1 VTGQAFTERAL
12 LGPLAGVGERAL
24 ALADAFGGL
33 TLLAGRTLRA
43 AFERRLPWRELAHA
57 FEEIGVQSFS
67 IVTLTALFT
76 GLVLSLQTGIGLQ
89 RFGSSE
95 YVGYIVSLAIVR
107 ELGPVL
113 TALIVGGR
121 VAGGIA
127 AELGSM
133 AVTEQVDA
141 IRAMGADPIRK
152 LVLPRVLATMI
163 ALPMLTLV
171 ADVLGIIGS
180 LLIATTQFGLP
191 PLYFLETVKFSIV
204 PGDIVSGVMKTLFFG
219 FAIAVIAC
227 REGLETRGGTVGV
240 GLATT
245 RSVVFSSIA
254 VLVLNFFLTKL
265 FLLI

>member
-1 VTGQAFTERAL
+1 VTGPIES
-12 LGPLAGVGERAL
+12 LGARTLTLAET
-24 ALADAFGGL
+24 FGGL
-33 TLLAGRTLRA
+33 SLLSVRTLRA
-43 AFERRLPWRELAHA
+43 ALERNLPWSDVLRGID
-57 FEEIGVQSFS
+57 EIGVRSVS

-76 GLVLSLQTGIGLQ
+76 GLVLALQTGIGLQ

-95 YVGYIVSLAIVR
+95 YTGYIVSLAIVR

-133 AVTEQVDA
+133 TVTEQVDA

-152 LVLPRVLATMI
+152 LVVPRVI
-163 ALPMLTLV
+163 ACMLMLPMLAV
-171 ADVLGIIGS
+171 IADVLGILGGA
-180 LLIATTQFGLP
+180 LIADAQFGIP
-191 PLYFLETVKFSIV
+191 PLYFLETVRQSVLISDV
-204 PGDIVSGVMKTLFFG
+204 GSGIGKTVFFG

-227 REGLETRGGTVGV
+227 HEGLATRGGTVGV
-240 GLATT
+240 GAATT
-245 RSVVFSSIA
+245 RAVVMSSIA

-265 FLLI
+265 FLLL

>member
-1 VTGQAFTERAL
+1 MTGPIAGLGAGAL
-12 LGPLAGVGERAL
+12 SLAEHFGAL
-24 ALADAFGGL
+24 S
-33 TLLAGRTLRA
+33 LLSVRTLRA
-43 AFERRLPWRELAHA
+43 ALERRLPWLEVLRQV
-57 FEEIGVQSFS
+57 EEIGVRSLS

-76 GLVLSLQTGIGLQ
+76 GLVLALQTGIGLA

-95 YVGYIVSLAIVR
+95 YTGHIVALSIVR

-152 LVLPRVLATMI
+152 LVVPRVLACTLT
-163 ALPMLTLV
+163 LPMLTAV
-171 ADVLGIIGS
+171 ADVLGILGGAI
-180 LLIATTQFGLP
+180 IAETQFGIQP
-191 PLYFLETVKFSIV
+191 EYYIETVRRSVWLSDVFS
-204 PGDIVSGVMKTLFFG
+204 GLSKTLFFG
-219 FAIAVIAC
+219 FAIGVIAC
-227 REGLETRGGTVGV
+227 HQGLSTTGGTVGV
-240 GLATT
+240 GTSTT
-245 RSVVFSSIA
+245 RAVVLCSIA

-265 FLLI
+265 FILI